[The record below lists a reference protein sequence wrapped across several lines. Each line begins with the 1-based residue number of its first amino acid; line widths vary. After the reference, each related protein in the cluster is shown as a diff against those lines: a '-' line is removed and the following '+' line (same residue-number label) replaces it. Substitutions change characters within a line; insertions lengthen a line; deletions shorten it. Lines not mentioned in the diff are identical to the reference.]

1 MPRNTPMSGPSPPPP
16 PSEPSSPAAPP
27 PPRAAAASQ
36 PEPQAPSRQPGEP
49 AEDYSSLP
57 FPLQDGERVL
67 ALRRKHWIF
76 LWPKIAFLLL
86 IGIVPV
92 LVVRWL
98 FDQAGLL
105 DDVDSVLWI
114 IVALWLSFL
123 SIRAILTWYRY
134 KNDIWTIT
142 NQRLIDSR
150 RKHPFD
156 LTVSTADLI
165 NVQDMSVARNGIL
178 ATMLDFGDIICQTA
192 SAELHDFRLA
202 GIPNP
207 RETQILVD
215 RERDRERMRVRGI

>member
-1 MPRNTPMSGPSPPPP
+1 V
-16 PSEPSSPAAPP
+16 
-27 PPRAAAASQ
+27 
-36 PEPQAPSRQPGEP
+36 
-49 AEDYSSLP
+49 SLP

-76 LWPKIAFLLL
+76 LWPKIGVYIA

-92 LVVRWL
+92 LVARWL
-98 FDQAGLL
+98 LAQAGIL
-105 DDVDSVLWI
+105 DDISGPIWI
-114 IVALWLSFL
+114 LTALWLVFWG
-123 SIRAILTWYRY
+123 IRAVLTWYRY
-134 KNDIWTIT
+134 QNDIWTIT

-178 ATMLDFGDIICQTA
+178 ATVLDFGDIICQTA
-192 SAELHDFRLA
+192 SAELHDFKLS

-215 RERDRERMRVRGI
+215 RERDRERLRVRGI